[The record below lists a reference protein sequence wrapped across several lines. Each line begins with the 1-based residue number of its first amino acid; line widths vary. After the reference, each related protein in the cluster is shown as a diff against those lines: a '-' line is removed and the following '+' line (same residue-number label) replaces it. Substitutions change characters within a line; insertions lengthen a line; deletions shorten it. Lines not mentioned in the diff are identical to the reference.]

1 MTNNS
6 VDIIKNDVI
15 TASNQQDNY
24 IVHLGY
30 IGNYLTGTVGLGIS
44 IITLLLIFITFHNE
58 KRKIDRQRFE
68 DHFFYSIQNQKNNM
82 LHMKIEKRVSNQHED
97 KTNLLK
103 SGDYTAE
110 KVILKIFREFF
121 EINNKVKELLGDK
134 LDNLKVARISYII
147 LYYGLGNRSSNIVE
161 NIMNNET
168 LLGVKNQALL
178 FDSFDDGK
186 RKTKIREK
194 FAKNKNITLSDLEDE
209 LRRLTVNNCF
219 RKKISLDLGY
229 PAAGGHQTRLDHYFA
244 NLLFCFDL
252 IEDQRK
258 NMINEDLIIYKKE
271 LISQLNVY
279 EKILLILHS
288 NTSMGQDFKKYL
300 KDYDLKKHIPEG
312 MIKKE
317 EFDIDGYFKT
327 LNQNLSKKE

>member
-1 MTNNS
+1 MEVKLDIYTKANQYEKWMTNNS

-147 LYYGLGNRSSNIVE
+147 LYYGLGNRSSN
-161 NIMNNET
+161 NLRMN
-168 LLGVKNQALL
+168 
-178 FDSFDDGK
+178 
-186 RKTKIREK
+186 
-194 FAKNKNITLSDLEDE
+194 
-209 LRRLTVNNCF
+209 
-219 RKKISLDLGY
+219 GY
-229 PAAGGHQTRLDHYFA
+229 VG
-244 NLLFCFDL
+244 
-252 IEDQRK
+252 
-258 NMINEDLIIYKKE
+258 DLIIFNGIHDE
-271 LISQLNVY
+271 ATHL
-279 EKILLILHS
+279 KIC
-288 NTSMGQDFKKYL
+288 NYL
-300 KDYDLKKHIPEG
+300 KDKWRI
-312 MIKKE
+312 
-317 EFDIDGYFKT
+317 
-327 LNQNLSKKE
+327 S